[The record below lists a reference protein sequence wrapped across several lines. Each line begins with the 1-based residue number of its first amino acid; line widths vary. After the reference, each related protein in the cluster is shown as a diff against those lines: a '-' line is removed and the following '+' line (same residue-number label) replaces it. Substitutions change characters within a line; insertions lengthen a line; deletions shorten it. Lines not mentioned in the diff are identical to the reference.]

1 MNSQL
6 LIGTRGWDHTHWSG
20 AFYDPEL
27 PPEWRLTYYANLLRA
42 VLLPES
48 TGVKL
53 DATLASAW
61 FEDTDVGFRFVVEV
75 SAGLVK
81 HVSDHRVGLEG
92 WLKGIRFLGGQVA
105 AVLVRPSP
113 PNGRLTTAVLEQ
125 FCDAVWPVPVC
136 VGPSDHPNGQE
147 DCEVVWYPS
156 RQAAQTIGDYMVVLS
171 DTGDPAALRRLIEWF
186 IAQDLEGAALFM
198 TDRVRGF
205 EHAQQARLIA
215 EMLGV

>member
-6 LIGTRGWDHTHWSG
+6 LIGTRGWDHPHWSG

-113 PNGRLTTAVLEQ
+113 TNGRLTTVLLDR
-125 FCDAVWPVPVC
+125 FCDTVSPIPGC
-136 VGPSDHPNGQE
+136 VGPSDLPTGQE
-147 DCEVVWYPS
+147 DCGVGWYPS
-156 RQAAQTIGDYMVVLS
+156 WQAAQTIGDYMVVLS
-171 DTGDPAALRRLIEWF
+171 DTGDPATLRQLIEWF

>member
-1 MNSQL
+1 MTPNY
-6 LIGTRGWDHTHWSG
+6 RRK
-20 AFYDPEL
+20 
-27 PPEWRLTYYANLLRA
+27 WRLTYYANLLRA

-113 PNGRLTTAVLEQ
+113 TNGRLTTAVLDQ

-156 RQAAQTIGDYMVVLS
+156 WQGPKRLETIWWCCRTRAIRQHFAGSSSGLLHKIWKVPRSL
-171 DTGDPAALRRLIEWF
+171 
-186 IAQDLEGAALFM
+186 
-198 TDRVRGF
+198 
-205 EHAQQARLIA
+205 
-215 EMLGV
+215 